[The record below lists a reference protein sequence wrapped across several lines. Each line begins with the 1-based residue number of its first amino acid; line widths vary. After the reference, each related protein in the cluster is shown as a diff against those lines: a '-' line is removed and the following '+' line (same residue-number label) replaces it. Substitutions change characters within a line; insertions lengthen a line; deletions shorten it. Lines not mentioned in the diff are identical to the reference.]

1 MKLRA
6 QFLIPTLGLV
16 MISMIASLTISMMS
30 GNMDTVAAA
39 TREAAEAI
47 SMLATSAEER
57 SATVAE
63 ITRNIS
69 QSSAV
74 ATQIAEEI
82 QTVDSASSQM
92 SASSDDI
99 QQTAV
104 GLAGMAKQLN
114 ALVSRF
120 KA

>member
-1 MKLRA
+1 LHSWSQDDIFR
-6 QFLIPTLGLV
+6 
-16 MISMIASLTISMMS
+16 IAMGSDMMALAVSLA
-30 GNMDTVAAA
+30 VAAA

-82 QTVDSASSQM
+82 HTVDSASTQI

-99 QQTAV
+99 QQTA
-104 GLAGMAKQLN
+104 AGMVKQLN